1 MQSTHGFEGPVIYQD
16 DTTIYKGIGPNTAEE
31 LMERHRNPDG
41 TLDMSMLQGMHR
53 RVGGI
58 EEYFI
63 KHSRHAQEC
72 EYRLL
77 WATGQTVEE
86 FIDIK
91 VPDAVQFCRQVTTES

>member
-1 MQSTHGFEGPVIYQD
+1 M
-16 DTTIYKGIGPNTAEE
+16 
-31 LMERHRNPDG
+31 
-41 TLDMSMLQGMHR
+41 DMLRDMAQMT
-53 RVGGI
+53 GGI

-77 WATGQTVEE
+77 WATGQTIDQ

-91 VPDAVQFCRQVTTES
+91 VPDARQYCRHVTKES